1 MGHEYVNS
9 DTQNIEQIADRSTGQ
24 QYVLQADLPDHPALQ
39 EIKQI
44 HRWVAWQYEVKN
56 GRLTKMPKSP
66 ANGRNASVSDPFTW
80 SGYEQARAAQIK
92 HGFAGVG
99 FVLVSGDNLCGGDLD
114 HCLDWCGDLPKETYW
129 EYSPS
134 GEGIRFLFRGDP
146 ETLKCDPAGVEIYK
160 HGRFLTITGNHVKGS
175 PLEINEA
182 PATLAALTARVA
194 AYKAAD
200 VPAQSLAERA
210 TAAIRPPAGT
220 GFKNDTGRE
229 KSGFWRAVNDAAM
242 ADLDRWAPALFPQAR
257 KHATGAWR
265 ITSAD
270 LGRDL
275 EEDLS
280 IHPDGITDHGE
291 ERSLTPINVVQEHG
305 GKDAKDAA
313 FWLCDRLGIDPTTLG
328 WQQPSIAAH
337 AIGGSDDI
345 DLIHNKRG
353 HPAWCAE
360 NACLILETA
369 SDWAGVLA
377 YNEETA
383 LMLLLRPI
391 PGSKTPKAGFKPRPI
406 TDADLTAT
414 LRWFNRNGFP
424 DATRNIVADAVFATA
439 AQSVIAPVRHYL
451 EALSWDGVERIST
464 WLSVYGG
471 ADDLPITRRMGRAW
485 MIAAV
490 ARALQ
495 PGCKADCALILE
507 GGQGVGKSSAAR
519 VLASE
524 DWFSDSL
531 RDLDSKDA
539 SAALRGR
546 WIIELP
552 ELSAVRRSATEAV
565 KAFLSRTEER
575 YRPAY
580 GRTEVIEPR
589 RCVFIGTTN
598 RTDYLNDDT
607 GNRRFWPVSIRRFDL
622 DALRRDRDQLWA
634 EAVAAYR
641 TGEPWW
647 LDREAETEAAALTS
661 QRQAD
666 DPWESKVLEAV
677 IGKAHTSTRALLD
690 AIGLDPVHRT
700 KADSMRVAGILN
712 RAGWVRDGKYSSG
725 PDRGQAR
732 YVRPPSGEPQW
743 GTS

>member
-1 MGHEYVNS
+1 MGHENLES
-9 DTQNIEQIADRSTGQ
+9 DTRKVEQLTDRPTGQ
-24 QYVLQADLPDHPALQ
+24 QYVLQEDLPDHPALLA
-39 EIKQI
+39 IKKI
-44 HRWVAWQYEVKN
+44 PRWVAWQYEVKN
-56 GRLTKMPKSP
+56 GRLAKMPKNP
-66 ANGRNASVSDPFTW
+66 GNGGNASVSDPFTW

-99 FVLVSGDNLCGGDLD
+99 FVLTEDDNLCGGDLD
-114 HCLDWCGDLPKETYW
+114 HCLDWCGDLPMETYW

-160 HGRFLTITGNHVKGS
+160 RGRFLTITGNHVEGS

-194 AYKAAD
+194 AYKAVD

-210 TAAIRPPAGT
+210 TAAIQTPAGT
-220 GFKNDTGRE
+220 DFKIDTGRE

-242 ADLDRWAPALFPQAR
+242 ADLDRWAPALFPNAK

-291 ERSLTPINVVQEHG
+291 ERSLTPISVVQEHG
-305 GKDAKDAA
+305 GMSPKDAA
-313 FWLCDRLGIDPTTLG
+313 HWLCDRLGIDPATLG
-328 WQQPSIAAH
+328 WQQPKTAMQAIA
-337 AIGGSDDI
+337 GSDDI
-345 DLIHNKRG
+345 DLICNKRG

-360 NACLILETA
+360 NACLILEA
-369 SDWAGVLA
+369 NPDWAGVLA

-383 LMLLLRPI
+383 LTLLLRPI
-391 PGSKTPKAGFKPRPI
+391 PGSKTPKAGFRPHPI
-406 TDADLTAT
+406 TEADLTAT

-464 WLSVYGG
+464 WLSAYGG

-485 MIAAV
+485 MISAV

-552 ELSAVRRSATEAV
+552 ELSAMRRSEVEAV

-575 YRPAY
+575 YRPPY

-607 GNRRFWPVSIRRFDL
+607 GNRRFWPVTIKRFDL
-622 DALRRDRDQLWA
+622 AALGRDRDQLWA

-641 TGEPWW
+641 AGEQWW
-647 LDREAETEAAALTS
+647 LDREAETAAAAITS

-677 IGKAHTSTRALLD
+677 IGKTHISTREVLGALCLD
-690 AIGLDPVHRT
+690 IAQQT
-700 KADSMRVAGILN
+700 KGHSMRVAGILT
-712 RAGWVRDGKYSSG
+712 RAGWVRDGKYTSG
-725 PDRGQAR
+725 QSRGQAR
-732 YVRPPSGEPQW
+732 YVRPPSGEP
-743 GTS
+743 